1 MANITVFISSVVITF
16 FTALHGVL
24 KELSTIEVEWAACW
38 SAALE
43 PETLV
48 LVVEE
53 TANAKKALAGMA
65 IEGTVMV
72 EMAAAAEMIAESQRP
87 RILQ

>member
-16 FTALHGVL
+16 FIALHGVL
-24 KELSTIEVEWAACW
+24 KELSTIEVERAACW

-65 IEGTVMV
+65 IEGMHG
-72 EMAAAAEMIAESQRP
+72 AGGDGSYSRDDC
-87 RILQ
+87 